1 MSYTHLNLVERC
13 TLAGLH
19 AAGRSDLEIGAF
31 LGRSRT
37 TIWRERRRN
46 RAPYDELYRAERA
59 DERAV
64 ARRRRARRN
73 LRLGRVEWKRVE
85 RLLRAQWSPEQVA
98 GYFRE
103 TGEMAIS
110 HETIYQYVWR
120 DWAAGGRLHEHLR
133 GARKQRRKRYRSK
146 DSRGRLGGKRMI
158 GERPRSVEGRRQI
171 GHWEI
176 DTVHGAGRASVVTLV
191 ERKSG
196 YVAIG
201 KLAAVTVA
209 ETNAVTLALLR
220 RHCGRM
226 RTITAD
232 NGTEFHGY
240 RELEAASGVKFYF
253 ATPHHAWE
261 RGTNENTNGLIRQYL
276 PKRTNLSELTQKQCD
291 AIADQLNHRPR
302 KRHGYKTPHQCFY
315 RY

>member
-1 MSYTHLNLVERC
+1 MSYHHLNLIERC
-13 TLAGLH
+13 TMAGLH
-19 AAGRSDLEIGAF
+19 AAGWSDPEIGEF
-31 LGRSRT
+31 LGRDRT
-37 TIWRERRRN
+37 TIWRERQRN
-46 RAPYDELYRAERA
+46 RARHDGLYRAERA
-59 DERAV
+59 EEHAV

-85 RLLRAQWSPEQVA
+85 KLLRAHWSPEQIA

-103 TGEMAIS
+103 TGEMAVS
-110 HETIYQYVWR
+110 YETIYGHVWR

-133 GARKQRRKRYRSK
+133 GARKQRRKRYRSY

-158 GERPRSVEGRRQI
+158 GARPRSVAERRRI

-176 DTVHGAGRASVVTLV
+176 DTVHGRGRASVLTLV

-196 YVAIG
+196 SVAIG
-201 KLAAVTVA
+201 KLAAATVA
-209 ETNAVTLALLR
+209 ETNAATLALRR
-220 RHCGRM
+220 RHRGQV

-232 NGTEFHGY
+232 NGSEFHGY
-240 RELEAASGVKFYF
+240 RELEKASGVKFYF

-261 RGTNENTNGLIRQYL
+261 RGTSENTNGLIGQYL
-276 PKRTNLSELTQKQCD
+276 PKRTNLTELTQQQCD

-315 RY
+315 GY

>member
-19 AAGRSDLEIGAF
+19 AAGRSDAEIGVF

-73 LRLGRVEWKRVE
+73 QRLRRVDWRRVE
-85 RLLRAQWSPEQVA
+85 RLLRAQWSPEQIA

-103 TGEMAIS
+103 TGQMRIS
-110 HETIYQYVWR
+110 HETIYQHVWR
-120 DWAAGGRLHEHLR
+120 DWAAGGRLHEQLR
-133 GARKQRRKRYRSK
+133 GARKARRKRYRSK
-146 DSRGRLGGKRMI
+146 DSRGRLGGKRKI
-158 GERPRSVEGRRQI
+158 GERPRSVEGRRQM

-176 DTVHGAGRASVVTLV
+176 DTVHGRGRASVVTLV

-209 ETNAVTLALLR
+209 VTNAATLALLR
-220 RHCGRM
+220 RHRGRV

-232 NGTEFHGY
+232 NGSEFHGY
-240 RELEAASGVKFYF
+240 RELEKASGVKFYF

-276 PKRTNLSELTQKQCD
+276 PKRTNLTELTQKQCD
-291 AIADQLNHRPR
+291 AIAEQLNHRPR
-302 KRHGYKTPHQCFY
+302 KRHGYKTPHECFY

>member
-19 AAGRSDLEIGAF
+19 AAGWSDAKIGAF
-31 LGRSRT
+31 LGRDRT

-46 RAPYDELYRAERA
+46 RAAHDGLYRAERA
-59 DERAV
+59 EEHAV

-73 LRLGRVEWKRVE
+73 LRLGRVEWRRVE
-85 RLLRAQWSPEQVA
+85 ALLRAQWSPAQIA
-98 GYFRE
+98 GYYRE
-103 TGEMAIS
+103 RSEMQVS
-110 HETIYQYVWR
+110 HETIYQQVWR
-120 DWAAGGRLHEHLR
+120 DRAAGGDLWRHLR
-133 GARKQRRKRYRSK
+133 GARKQRRKRYGRY
-146 DSRGRLGGKRMI
+146 DSRGRLAGKRMI
-158 GERPRSVEGRRQI
+158 GERPRRVAERRQM

-176 DTVHGAGRASVVTLV
+176 DTVHGSGRASVVTLV

-201 KLAAVTVA
+201 KLAAATVA
-209 ETNAVTLALLR
+209 ATNAATLVLLR
-220 RHCGRM
+220 RHRGRV

-232 NGTEFHGY
+232 NGSEFHGY
-240 RELEAASGVKFYF
+240 AWLEKQSGAKFYF

-261 RGTNENTNGLIRQYL
+261 RGTNENTNGLLRQYL
-276 PKRTNLSELTQKQCD
+276 PKGMNLSELTQEQCD

-302 KRHGYKTPHQCFY
+302 KRHGYKTPHECFY